1 VEKFILYVC
10 NEDGSTS
17 PIGEF
22 STESEAMEA
31 CIDENAIY
39 SLERKNDFGS
49 TVIF

>member
-1 VEKFILYVC
+1 MEKFILYVC

-31 CIDENAIY
+31 CIDENVTLKFLAKTY
-39 SLERKNDFGS
+39 RVQVR
-49 TVIF
+49 T